1 MKIKNIIIAGL
12 SAIFLCQPATADD
25 LVIMH
30 TNDVHG
36 NIVPEKTKY
45 AGGLA
50 RRKVVIDS
58 IRNTEEHSLLV
69 DAGDDVQGFLYFT
82 AFGGEVEYGGMNKL
96 GYDIVTIGNHEF
108 DNGLEALAKNYK
120 ILKAEK
126 ICANYNFDKTPLK
139 GITKEYVIKK
149 FDNKKIAFI
158 GVGCQPEGMILP
170 GNRIG
175 MEYKDAAFVADSI
188 ATMLKSKGEADYV
201 IVLSHIGYTTS
212 RPNLPCD
219 SILALNS
226 KDIDIIIGGH
236 SHTRID
242 SKSNNHQSLFKNKV
256 GKTVLVAQT
265 GSNGEYLGKITI
277 DLDDLDETP
286 KSELIKIDARYDDR
300 TDPRIA
306 EWLAPYDKGV
316 EKMKRIIIGKSMAE
330 YPNRGTNPLSNWVA
344 DKIYEIGQTV
354 TDKHIDFAIG
364 NKGGIRKPL
373 PKGDISL
380 GLIHT
385 MLPFENYVNVIELDG
400 KSIKEAFDI
409 MGSRDGDAVSKQVKV
424 TYKDKKAVEIL
435 IDGEPL
441 KPSKTYTIATI
452 SYLYEGG
459 DNMEPLTRAKLL
471 GKTEVSLKY
480 SMIDIIKEMTKN
492 NQQINPDPT
501 TRMFFE

>member
-306 EWLAPYDKGV
+306 EWLKPYDKGV
-316 EKMKRIIIGKSMAE
+316 EEMKQIIIGKSAAE

-344 DKIYEIGQTV
+344 DKIYEIGETV
-354 TDKHIDFAIG
+354 TDKHIDFAIS

-409 MGSRDGDAVSKQVKV
+409 MGSRDGDAVSKHVKV

-501 TRMFFE
+501 PRMFFE

>member
-409 MGSRDGDAVSKQVKV
+409 MGSRDGDAVSKHIKA
-424 TYKDKKAVEIL
+424 TFKNKKTTEIL
-435 IDGEPL
+435 ING
-441 KPSKTYTIATI
+441 KPINPNRTYIIATI

-459 DNMEPLTRAKLL
+459 DNMEPLTKAKLI

-480 SMIDIIKEMTKN
+480 SMIDIIKGMTKN

-501 TRMFFE
+501 PRMFFE

>member
-30 TNDVHG
+30 TYDVHG

-108 DNGLEALAKNYK
+108 DNGLRALAKNYK

-226 KDIDIIIGGH
+226 KDIDILIGGH

-286 KSELIKIDARYDDR
+286 KSELIKSDARYDDR

-306 EWLAPYDKGV
+306 
-316 EKMKRIIIGKSMAE
+316 
-330 YPNRGTNPLSNWVA
+330 
-344 DKIYEIGQTV
+344 
-354 TDKHIDFAIG
+354 
-364 NKGGIRKPL
+364 
-373 PKGDISL
+373 
-380 GLIHT
+380 
-385 MLPFENYVNVIELDG
+385 
-400 KSIKEAFDI
+400 
-409 MGSRDGDAVSKQVKV
+409 
-424 TYKDKKAVEIL
+424 
-435 IDGEPL
+435 
-441 KPSKTYTIATI
+441 
-452 SYLYEGG
+452 
-459 DNMEPLTRAKLL
+459 
-471 GKTEVSLKY
+471 
-480 SMIDIIKEMTKN
+480 
-492 NQQINPDPT
+492 
-501 TRMFFE
+501 

>member
-409 MGSRDGDAVSKQVKV
+409 MGSRDGDAVSKHVKV

-501 TRMFFE
+501 PRMFFE

>member
-12 SAIFLCQPATADD
+12 SAIFLSQPATADD

-36 NIVPEKTKY
+36 NIVPEKAKY

-58 IRNTEEHSLLV
+58 IRKAEKHTLLV

-139 GITKEYVIKK
+139 GMTKEYVIKK
-149 FDNKKIAFI
+149 FDDKKIAFI
-158 GVGCQPEGMILP
+158 GIGCQPEGMILP

-188 ATMLKSKGEADYV
+188 ATMLKNKGKADYV
-201 IVLSHIGYTTS
+201 IVLSHIGYKTS

-219 SILALNS
+219 SLLALNS
-226 KDIDIIIGGH
+226 KDIDVIIGGH
-236 SHTRID
+236 SHTKID
-242 SKSNNHQSLFKNKV
+242 PKEGKHQNIFENKK
-256 GKTVLVAQT
+256 GKKVLVAQT
-265 GSNGEYLGKITI
+265 GGNGEYLGVITI
-277 DLDDLDETP
+277 DLDDLDEEP
-286 KSELIKIDARYDDR
+286 ESELIKIDARYDNR
-300 TDPRIA
+300 TDPKIA
-306 EWLAPYDKGV
+306 EWLKPYDKGV
-316 EKMKRIIIGKSMAE
+316 EKMKQIIIGKSAAE

-344 DKIYEIGQTV
+344 DNIYEIGETV

-364 NKGGIRKPL
+364 NKEGIRKPL

-400 KSIKEAFDI
+400 KSIIDAFDI
-409 MGSRDGDAVSKQVKV
+409 MASRDGDAVSKHIKA
-424 TYKDKKAVEIL
+424 TFKNKKTTEIL
-435 IDGEPL
+435 ING
-441 KPSKTYTIATI
+441 KPINPNKTYIIATI

-459 DNMEPLTRAKLL
+459 DNMEPLTKAKLI

-501 TRMFFE
+501 PRMFFE

>member
-400 KSIKEAFDI
+400 KSIIDAFDI
-409 MGSRDGDAVSKQVKV
+409 MASRDGDAVSKHIKA
-424 TYKDKKAVEIL
+424 TFKNKKTTEIL
-435 IDGEPL
+435 ING
-441 KPSKTYTIATI
+441 KPINPNRTYIIATI

-459 DNMEPLTRAKLL
+459 DNMEPLTKAKLI

-501 TRMFFE
+501 PRMFFE

>member
-188 ATMLKSKGEADYV
+188 ATMLKNNGKADYV

-441 KPSKTYTIATI
+441 QPNKTYTIATI

-501 TRMFFE
+501 PRMFFE

>member
-1 MKIKNIIIAGL
+1 MKIKNIIIAGI
-12 SAIFLCQPATADD
+12 SALTLCQPMVADD

-36 NIVPEKTKY
+36 NIVPEKAKY
-45 AGGLA
+45 PGGLA

-58 IRNTEEHSLLV
+58 IRNAEEHTLLV

-108 DNGLEALAKNYK
+108 DNGMEALAKNYK
-120 ILKAEK
+120 SLKAEK

-139 GITKEYVIKK
+139 GMTKEYVIKK
-149 FDNKKIAFI
+149 FDGKKIAFI
-158 GVGCQPEGMILP
+158 GIGCQPEGMILP

-188 ATMLKSKGEADYV
+188 ASMLKSKRKADYV
-201 IVLSHIGYTTS
+201 IVLSHIGYVSS

-219 SILALNS
+219 SLLALNS

-236 SHTRID
+236 SHTKID
-242 SKSNNHQSLFKNKV
+242 PNEKKHQNIFINKA
-256 GKTVLVAQT
+256 GKKVLVAQT

-277 DLDDLDETP
+277 DLDDLEDEP
-286 KSELIKIDARYDDR
+286 ESELIKIDARYDSK
-300 TDPRIA
+300 TDPKIA
-306 EWLAPYDKGV
+306 EWLKPYDKGV
-316 EKMKRIIIGKSMAE
+316 EEMKKIIIGKSAAE
-330 YPNRGTNPLSNWVA
+330 YPDRETNPLSNWVA

-400 KSIKEAFDI
+400 KSVIDAFDI
-409 MGSRDGDAVSKQVKV
+409 MASRGGDAISKHVKA
-424 TYKDKKAVEIL
+424 TFKDKKTVEIL
-435 IDGEPL
+435 IDGKPID
-441 KPSKTYTIATI
+441 PSKTYTIATI

-459 DNMEPLTRAKLL
+459 DNMEPLTKAKLI

-492 NQQINPDPT
+492 NEQITPDPT
-501 TRMFFE
+501 PRMFFE

>member
-277 DLDDLDETP
+277 DIDDLDETP

-409 MGSRDGDAVSKQVKV
+409 MGSRDGDAVSKHVKV

-501 TRMFFE
+501 PRMFFE

>member
-212 RPNLPCD
+212 RPNLPYD

-409 MGSRDGDAVSKQVKV
+409 MGSRDGDAVSKHVKV

-501 TRMFFE
+501 PRMFFE

>member
-188 ATMLKSKGEADYV
+188 ATMLKNNGKADYV

-409 MGSRDGDAVSKQVKV
+409 MGSRDGDAVSKHVKV

-459 DNMEPLTRAKLL
+459 DNMEPLTKAKLI

-492 NQQINPDPT
+492 KQQINPDPT
-501 TRMFFE
+501 PRMFFE

>member
-364 NKGGIRKPL
+364 NKSGIRKPL

-409 MGSRDGDAVSKQVKV
+409 MGSRDGDAVSKHVKV

-501 TRMFFE
+501 PRMFFE

>member
-58 IRNTEEHSLLV
+58 IRNKEEHSLLV

-277 DLDDLDETP
+277 DIDDLDETP

-409 MGSRDGDAVSKQVKV
+409 MGSRDGDAVSKHVKV

-501 TRMFFE
+501 PRMFFE

>member
-373 PKGDISL
+373 PKCDISL

-400 KSIKEAFDI
+400 KSIIDAFDI
-409 MGSRDGDAVSKQVKV
+409 MASRDGDAVSKHIKA
-424 TYKDKKAVEIL
+424 TFKNKKTTEIL
-435 IDGEPL
+435 ING
-441 KPSKTYTIATI
+441 KPINPNRTYIIATI

-459 DNMEPLTRAKLL
+459 DNMEPLTKAKLI

-501 TRMFFE
+501 PRMFFE